1 MNLPEN
7 AYKNTGSNA
16 SGRLPVVYM
25 TLTSARIVLVEDH
38 AILREGL
45 RALIELEPDLKVVGE
60 ASTAAEGVRVVQ
72 SASPTLVITDLAMP
86 GGSGLR
92 TIDELRAACPNLR
105 VLVLT
110 AYCTD
115 EYIGAAWSAGADGY
129 VLKDASRAELLQ
141 AIRSVIAGQKY
152 FSEPVS
158 ARLMS
163 GYLRRNDPAT
173 LATPRITEPERE
185 VLTRIALGESN
196 GRIAVALRL
205 SVKTVAKHRANLLR
219 KLELHN
225 TAAVTLFAV
234 RNGLLATRDVEHNF
248 SDERAAAPSVC
259 RQRRPRGQLH

>member
-1 MNLPEN
+1 
-7 AYKNTGSNA
+7 
-16 SGRLPVVYM
+16 M
-25 TLTSARIVLVEDH
+25 THTSARIVLVEDH

-60 ASTAAEGVRVVQ
+60 ASTGAEGVRVVQ
-72 SASPTLVITDLAMP
+72 SATPTLVITDLAMP

-115 EYIGAAWSAGADGY
+115 EYIGAALSAGADGY

-141 AIRSVIAGQKY
+141 AIRCIIAGQKY

-158 ARLMS
+158 VRLMS
-163 GYLRRNDPAT
+163 GYVRRHDPASR
-173 LATPRITEPERE
+173 ASPRITQPERE

-196 GRIAVALRL
+196 RRIAAALR
-205 SVKTVAKHRANLLR
+205 VPVNTVAMHRANLLR
-219 KLELHN
+219 NAELHN
-225 TAAVTLFAV
+225 SAAVALFAL
-234 RNGLLATRDVEHNF
+234 RNGLLPARDVEQNF
-248 SDERAAAPSVC
+248 SNERPAARSPC
-259 RQRRPRGQLH
+259 RQRRQRGQLH